1 MNVIAI
7 AHQKQSVSS
16 KSAKNSKNDASSL
29 GEEKFNELIACEY
42 FESFEFKNMKNG
54 MFNIN
59 FALKNNENYDQIRF
73 ITGSDCHDW
82 NVYPKH
88 DSKENSNLEFC
99 FTYLKCLPTF
109 RGLAMAFSDMR
120 RISTNNNLFTPRSKS
135 LDSIQVAIDN
145 KNYDIKLSPG
155 INVIIG
161 DNSIGKSLL
170 LHKITNYEY
179 LEDKKIKDGYENY
192 LKGNKIKVYTNLDKS
207 TIHTF
212 DYQGS
217 IRDRFSKDKQDNS
230 KFLKDK
236 FPEDINKEIYKMKI
250 MTVFNDLFDH
260 LEDKFDYDDK
270 YRELI
275 SLTMVDEEV
284 VSKNLSAKKIS
295 VNRTEI
301 RKNAKLKNY
310 YDAIIAKIDEN
321 YSLIEDNLEKKTI
334 DEFKVKLL
342 EFSEKYDLLNKKAT
356 KVYNVKTNMN
366 NGIANY
372 NKQIASWKNE
382 LETKKSKFETEDSIT
397 LSNTISDLVKL
408 RLNKKSLNFEN
419 INEKIE
425 PSVLSFGEYLF
436 VKKFKNCTSINEEY
450 IESVLNRVLKDNAK
464 FNIEKITE
472 DELKNMIRNYGD
484 SNAAPLDVLKVKIDN
499 VIDDDLEPLPSITL
513 HGNNV
518 YNKLSS
524 GMNSSIYFDILSKD
538 QREGIYIVDQPEDD
552 ISQNSIKSNVL
563 NNFKTMSYGR
573 QIIMITHNPQFV
585 VNLDADNVICIIKD
599 ENDDICVKS
608 GALEY
613 VNKADNIDIL
623 DTVAKSLDGGIESIQ
638 KRWKRYEKNFSFNKR

>member
-1 MNVIAI
+1 MESIVTKPMKVDFHIHSVYSKYKDEFSIVQNGDKKHINVLLNKLEDNNINMCAITDHDYFSYELYEKLKSYENKHGDLLKVFPGVEFSVGLKADDNTVKPVHVICIFDDSEENKEKISLIQEKIPFANNQIDYDVPGQKYFSEEKFINILREIDLNVIAI
-7 AHQKQSVSS
+7 AHQKQSISS
-16 KSAKNSKNDASSL
+16 TSAKKSKNDVSSL

-135 LDSIQVAIDN
+135 LDSIQIAIDN
-145 KNYDIKLSPG
+145 NNYDIKLSPG

-192 LKGNKIKVYTNLDKS
+192 LKDNKIKVNTKLDKS
-207 TIHTF
+207 NIHTF

-260 LEDKFDYDDK
+260 LEDKFNYDDK

-295 VNRTEI
+295 VNKTAI
-301 RKNAKLKNY
+301 RKTAKLKNY

-321 YSLIEDNLEKKTI
+321 YSLIEDDLEKKTI
-334 DEFKVKLL
+334 DEFKAKLF

-366 NGIANY
+366 NGLTNY
-372 NKQIASWKNE
+372 
-382 LETKKSKFETEDSIT
+382 TK
-397 LSNTISDLVKL
+397 
-408 RLNKKSLNFEN
+408 
-419 INEKIE
+419 
-425 PSVLSFGEYLF
+425 
-436 VKKFKNCTSINEEY
+436 
-450 IESVLNRVLKDNAK
+450 A
-464 FNIEKITE
+464 
-472 DELKNMIRNYGD
+472 
-484 SNAAPLDVLKVKIDN
+484 
-499 VIDDDLEPLPSITL
+499 
-513 HGNNV
+513 
-518 YNKLSS
+518 
-524 GMNSSIYFDILSKD
+524 
-538 QREGIYIVDQPEDD
+538 
-552 ISQNSIKSNVL
+552 
-563 NNFKTMSYGR
+563 
-573 QIIMITHNPQFV
+573 
-585 VNLDADNVICIIKD
+585 
-599 ENDDICVKS
+599 
-608 GALEY
+608 
-613 VNKADNIDIL
+613 
-623 DTVAKSLDGGIESIQ
+623 
-638 KRWKRYEKNFSFNKR
+638 

>member
-1 MNVIAI
+1 
-7 AHQKQSVSS
+7 
-16 KSAKNSKNDASSL
+16 
-29 GEEKFNELIACEY
+29 
-42 FESFEFKNMKNG
+42 
-54 MFNIN
+54 
-59 FALKNNENYDQIRF
+59 
-73 ITGSDCHDW
+73 
-82 NVYPKH
+82 
-88 DSKENSNLEFC
+88 
-99 FTYLKCLPTF
+99 
-109 RGLAMAFSDMR
+109 MR

-135 LDSIQVAIDN
+135 LDNIQIAIDN

-192 LKGNKIKVYTNLDKS
+192 LKGNKIKVNTKLDKS
-207 TIHTF
+207 NIHTF

-217 IRDRFSKDKQDNS
+217 IRDKFSKDKQDNS
-230 KFLKDK
+230 KFLKEK
-236 FPEDINKEIYKMKI
+236 FPEDLNKEIYKVKI
-250 MTVFNDLFDH
+250 MTVFNDLFDY

-295 VNRTEI
+295 VNKTDI
-301 RKNAKLKNY
+301 KKITKLKNY
-310 YDAIIAKIDEN
+310 YDTIIAKIDEN
-321 YSLIEDNLEKKTI
+321 YSLIEDDLEKKTI
-334 DEFKVKLL
+334 DEFKAKLL
-342 EFSEKYDLLNKKAT
+342 EFSEKYGFLNKKAT
-356 KVYNVKTNMN
+356 KVYNVKTSMN

-372 NKQIASWKNE
+372 TKQIASWKNE

-408 RLNKKSLNFEN
+408 RLNKKLLSFDN

-436 VKKFKNCTSINEEY
+436 VKKFKNCTSINDEY
-450 IESVLNRVLKDNAK
+450 IKSVLNRVFKDNSK
-464 FNIEKITE
+464 IDIERITE
-472 DELKNMIRNYGD
+472 NELKSMIRSYGD
-484 SNAAPLDVLKVKIDN
+484 SNVAPLDVLKIKIDN
-499 VIDDDLEPLPSITL
+499 IIDDDLEPLPSITL

-518 YNKLSS
+518 YSKLSS
-524 GMNSSIYFDILSKD
+524 GMNSSIYFDILSTD

-613 VNKADNIDIL
+613 VDKADNVDIL

>member
-1 MNVIAI
+1 MII
-7 AHQKQSVSS
+7 I
-16 KSAKNSKNDASSL
+16 KN
-29 GEEKFNELIACEY
+29 
-42 FESFEFKNMKNG
+42 
-54 MFNIN
+54 
-59 FALKNNENYDQIRF
+59 
-73 ITGSDCHDW
+73 H
-82 NVYPKH
+82 
-88 DSKENSNLEFC
+88 
-99 FTYLKCLPTF
+99 
-109 RGLAMAFSDMR
+109 
-120 RISTNNNLFTPRSKS
+120 
-135 LDSIQVAIDN
+135 

-192 LKGNKIKVYTNLDKS
+192 LKGNKIKVNTKLDKS
-207 TIHTF
+207 NIHTF

-217 IRDRFSKDKQDNS
+217 IRDKFSKDKQDNS
-230 KFLKDK
+230 KFLKEK
-236 FPEDINKEIYKMKI
+236 FPEDLNKEIYKVKI
-250 MTVFNDLFDH
+250 MTVFNDLFDY

-295 VNRTEI
+295 VNKTDI
-301 RKNAKLKNY
+301 KKITKLKNY
-310 YDAIIAKIDEN
+310 YDTIIAKIDEN
-321 YSLIEDNLEKKTI
+321 YSLIEDDLEKKTI
-334 DEFKVKLL
+334 DEFKAKLL
-342 EFSEKYDLLNKKAT
+342 EFSEKYGFLNKKAT
-356 KVYNVKTNMN
+356 KVYNVKTSMN

-372 NKQIASWKNE
+372 TKQIASWKNE

-397 LSNTISDLVKL
+397 LSNTISDSVKL
-408 RLNKKSLNFEN
+408 RLNKKLLSFDN

-436 VKKFKNCTSINEEY
+436 VKKFKNCTSINDEY
-450 IESVLNRVLKDNAK
+450 IKSVLNRVFKDNSK
-464 FNIEKITE
+464 IDIERITE
-472 DELKNMIRNYGD
+472 DELKSMIRSYGD
-484 SNAAPLDVLKVKIDN
+484 SNVAPLDVLKIKIDN
-499 VIDDDLEPLPSITL
+499 IIDDDLEPLPSITL

-518 YNKLSS
+518 YSKLSS
-524 GMNSSIYFDILSKD
+524 GMNSSIYFDILSTD

-599 ENDDICVKS
+599 DICVKS

-613 VNKADNIDIL
+613 VDKADNVDIL

>member
-1 MNVIAI
+1 
-7 AHQKQSVSS
+7 
-16 KSAKNSKNDASSL
+16 
-29 GEEKFNELIACEY
+29 
-42 FESFEFKNMKNG
+42 
-54 MFNIN
+54 
-59 FALKNNENYDQIRF
+59 
-73 ITGSDCHDW
+73 
-82 NVYPKH
+82 
-88 DSKENSNLEFC
+88 
-99 FTYLKCLPTF
+99 
-109 RGLAMAFSDMR
+109 MAFSDMR

-135 LDSIQVAIDN
+135 LDNIQIAIDN

-192 LKGNKIKVYTNLDKS
+192 LKGNKIKVNTKLDKS
-207 TIHTF
+207 NIHTF

-217 IRDRFSKDKQDNS
+217 IRDKFSKDKQDNS
-230 KFLKDK
+230 KFLKEK
-236 FPEDINKEIYKMKI
+236 FPEDLNKEIYKVKI
-250 MTVFNDLFDH
+250 MTVFNDLFDY

-295 VNRTEI
+295 VNKTDI
-301 RKNAKLKNY
+301 KKITKLKNY
-310 YDAIIAKIDEN
+310 YDTIIAKIDEN
-321 YSLIEDNLEKKTI
+321 YSLIEDDLEKKTI
-334 DEFKVKLL
+334 DEFKAKLL
-342 EFSEKYDLLNKKAT
+342 EFSEKYGFLNKKAT
-356 KVYNVKTNMN
+356 KVYNVKTSMN

-372 NKQIASWKNE
+372 TKQIASWKNE

-408 RLNKKSLNFEN
+408 RLNKKLLSFDN

-436 VKKFKNCTSINEEY
+436 VKKFKNCTSINDEY
-450 IESVLNRVLKDNAK
+450 IKSVLNRVFKDNSK
-464 FNIEKITE
+464 IDIERITE
-472 DELKNMIRNYGD
+472 DELKSMIRSYGD
-484 SNAAPLDVLKVKIDN
+484 SNVAPLDVLKIKIDN
-499 VIDDDLEPLPSITL
+499 IIDDDLEPLPSITL

-518 YNKLSS
+518 YSKLSS
-524 GMNSSIYFDILSKD
+524 GMNSSIYFDILSTD

-613 VNKADNIDIL
+613 VDKADNVDIL